1 MSLLGVP
8 ADPFVCPDLHDG
20 LVLSVRLHIG
30 PGGLPVGG
38 RPVAR
43 PLRCRQWCG
52 SPLVEERA
60 RHAVSP
66 TAGNTHSVVADML
79 PWCHN
84 KKEFEHTVWSSHES
98 VSLVLGVASG
108 DGVVDG
114 GEALI
119 WARPWTQCLV
129 LGLPF
134 LVRPPAEHSQ
144 GRDGLRPRE
153 TEREVKRGG

>member
-1 MSLLGVP
+1 MWRSERGTQYLLQQGTG
-8 ADPFVCPDLHDG
+8 D
-20 LVLSVRLHIG
+20 
-30 PGGLPVGG
+30 
-38 RPVAR
+38 
-43 PLRCRQWCG
+43 
-52 SPLVEERA
+52 
-60 RHAVSP
+60 
-66 TAGNTHSVVADML
+66 THSVVADML
-79 PWCHN
+79 PWRHN
-84 KKEFEHTVWSSHES
+84 KKEFERTVWSSHES

-119 WARPWTQCLV
+119 WARPRTQCLV

-153 TEREVKRGG
+153 TEREVKQGG